1 MLTLVSCFLASR
13 GDCFFAAV
21 SFTQMCVLL
30 NFTLILHVHF
40 DDREVADPPLQGI
53 WIFYCMYQSITLNSE
68 KNSVMKQLS
77 SKRVRVELENKHSG
91 FSPALCKDSLFEHE
105 MYDYYM

>member
-1 MLTLVSCFLASR
+1 M
-13 GDCFFAAV
+13 
-21 SFTQMCVLL
+21 
-30 NFTLILHVHF
+30 HF

-68 KNSVMKQLS
+68 KISVMKQLS

-105 MYDYYM
+105 MYDYYMWEDAKHFLFDVNTVIMLCALLYSSVYDNTL